1 MRNYPKRI
9 KQLRPDIITFAL
21 PKRALLLKVPCF
33 FRPYV
38 PNADNLLYYW
48 NFGFDF
54 KAGASLLI
62 SFSIPA
68 TIWTYSDL
76 IFEDIKKNAKAP
88 IKKKLTKK
96 STTKFKNVIAA

>member
-1 MRNYPKRI
+1 MSI
-9 KQLRPDIITFAL
+9 
-21 PKRALLLKVPCF
+21 
-33 FRPYV
+33 
-38 PNADNLLYYW
+38 NLLYYW